1 MKYATLVGHSFT
13 EKPGINIT
21 KTNDSL
27 IFSRAISYSYKL
39 RLILSN
45 DVVIPPRETS
55 LIEISSGT
63 VRETGT
69 VYVRGSLRGLTGR
82 EYYLMPGEY
91 SIVNGVGALLIQNL
105 SNNDIRLENRLLMT
119 HAWYFYSSIDVNIL
133 DFTDPE
139 TINLLNYDKHL
150 SDNEIKKL
158 KELLHIFCD
167 CFSHNMMDLGYTN
180 VDKMEIELNDTKP
193 VVYRPYRLSYPE
205 RELVNSMVKEMLE
218 ADIICESK
226 SAYASSV
233 LLVKKKTGDKRLCI
247 DYRS

>member
-21 KTNDSL
+21 KTNDAL
-27 IFSRAISYSYKL
+27 IFSRAISSKL

-63 VRETGT
+63 VKETGT

-105 SNNDIRLENRLLMT
+105 SNNDIRLEKGLLMT
-119 HAWYFYSSIDVNIL
+119 RAWYFDSSIDVNIL
-133 DFTDPE
+133 DFSDPE
-139 TINLLNYDKHL
+139 TIKVIAH
-150 SDNEIKKL
+150 
-158 KELLHIFCD
+158 
-167 CFSHNMMDLGYTN
+167 
-180 VDKMEIELNDTKP
+180 
-193 VVYRPYRLSYPE
+193 
-205 RELVNSMVKEMLE
+205 
-218 ADIICESK
+218 
-226 SAYASSV
+226 
-233 LLVKKKTGDKRLCI
+233 
-247 DYRS
+247 